1 MSDSLI
7 LASYGIDVTD
17 LEIYEILDESET
29 YISIRVRLRRDKPV
43 CPNCGCISGIKIK
56 DYKRK
61 KYRLVNP
68 NGKTFIIYYEQRR
81 YVCSCGKTFLEKN
94 PFIWNHNYKIDPKTI
109 GLVINYLRKAISV
122 KDIADFVGI
131 SPSSVFNI
139 IDKYVKIPNKHLPEI
154 LSVDEFLGFNKDQN
168 NIGKYPCLI
177 VDVKTHDLIDVIRS
191 RRKVWIES
199 YFSKKSQSELQRVK
213 YVVIDMHQPYK
224 DVIKK
229 YLPNA
234 IIAIDKFH
242 YVRYVT
248 DAIDSVRKTIMGR
261 FEDFEV
267 EYKILKNNRYLL
279 LKKDAPSRRKKKFVS
294 YLGRYMNK
302 AELVEEVLSIDE
314 DLKNAYL
321 IGHNFIKAL
330 DKITFKKS
338 VEFLKATIS
347 NFQASGIKQ
356 FLDVA
361 DTFTNWKTEII
372 NSFIITPD
380 GFSLT
385 NGPIEGM
392 NNKVKT
398 IKKLSYG
405 VTNFN
410 HLRLRILIAF
420 DK

>member
-17 LEIYEILDESET
+17 LEIYEILDESDT
-29 YISIRVRLRRDKPV
+29 YISIRVRLRRGKPV
-43 CPNCGCISGIKIK
+43 CPNCGCISDIKIK

-122 KDIADFVGI
+122 KDIADLVGI

-154 LSVDEFLGFNKDQN
+154 LSVDEFLGFNKDEN
-168 NIGKYPCLI
+168 NVGKYPCLI

-191 RRKVWIES
+191 RRKAWIES
-199 YFSKKSQSELQRVK
+199 YFSLKNPSELQRVK

-229 YLPNA
+229 YLPKA

-248 DAIDSVRKTIMGR
+248 DAIDSVRKTVMGK
-261 FEDFEV
+261 FEEFEV

-279 LKKDAPSRRKKKFVS
+279 LKKDAPSRRKRKLIK
-294 YLGRYMNK
+294 YLGKYMNK
-302 AELVEEVLSIDE
+302 AELLEETLSIDE
-314 DLKNAYL
+314 DLRNAYT
-321 IGHNFIKAL
+321 IGHNFIKAI
-330 DKITFKKS
+330 DKITFEKS

-347 NFQASGIKQ
+347 IFQSSGLKQ
-356 FLDVA
+356 FEDVA
-361 DTFTNWKTEII
+361 DTFTNWQTEII

-405 VTNFN
+405 VSNFN